1 MKKESENKINA
12 ESLNAFEEFQ
22 KKKKESNLK
31 IYKIIILLILIFNIA
46 SIIFYII
53 FKYNIYSIIK
63 SNSFL
68 NENIIEKEN
77 ELNSIVNKNEKM
89 MVNLISYNYQFCY
102 IFKKFSEIDLIRN
115 SILENFGD
123 KYFHDIDNIKLLL
136 IYQSLNEGDNKQT
149 FINKIIDFE
158 GVAIIIE
165 TTFRERFG
173 IFFSKPI
180 NFSDNKT
187 ECVIIDEKAFLF
199 SLDSKKIFKIKK
211 EEKEKPVIK
220 FSLEGNAIF
229 EIGDGDIII
238 NDNFY
243 KENGMECK
251 FNFPKIFEGNSR
263 EIMDRDKFSISVIEV
278 VNFY

>member
-22 KKKKESNLK
+22 KNKKESNLK
-31 IYKIIILLILIFNIA
+31 IYKIIILLVLIFNIA

-53 FKYNIYSIIK
+53 FKYHIYSIRN
-63 SNSFL
+63 SNSSL
-68 NENIIEKEN
+68 NENIIEAEN

-89 MVNLISYNYQFCY
+89 MVNLISNYYLFCY
-102 IFKKFSEIDLIRN
+102 VFKKYSEIDLIRN
-115 SILENFGD
+115 AILKNFD
-123 KYFHDIDNIKLLL
+123 KKYKDIDDIKLLL
-136 IYQSLNEGDNKQT
+136 FYQSLNDGDNKQN

-158 GVAIIIE
+158 GVVIIIE

-199 SLDSKKIFKIKK
+199 SLDSKKIFKIT
-211 EEKEKPVIK
+211 EKDKPVIK

>member
-22 KKKKESNLK
+22 KNKKESNLK
-31 IYKIIILLILIFNIA
+31 IYKIIILLVLIFNIA

-53 FKYNIYSIIK
+53 FKYHIYSIRN
-63 SNSFL
+63 SNSSL
-68 NENIIEKEN
+68 NENIIEAEN

-89 MVNLISYNYQFCY
+89 MVNLISNNYQFCY
-102 IFKKFSEIDLIRN
+102 VFKKYSEIDLIRN
-115 SILENFGD
+115 AILKNFND
-123 KYFHDIDNIKLLL
+123 KNYNNIDDIKLLL
-136 IYQSLNEGDNKQT
+136 IYQSLNDGDNKQN

-158 GVAIIIE
+158 GVVIIIE

-180 NFSDNKT
+180 NFNDNKT

-199 SLDSKKIFKIKK
+199 SLDSKKIFKIT
-211 EEKEKPVIK
+211 EKDKPVIK
-220 FSLEGNAIF
+220 FSLEGDAIF
-229 EIGDGDIII
+229 EIGDGDIVI

-243 KENGMECK
+243 KEKGMECK
-251 FNFPKIFEGNSR
+251 FNFPKIFEGNSGDII
-263 EIMDRDKFSISVIEV
+263 ERDKFSISVMEV
-278 VNFY
+278 INFY

>member
-22 KKKKESNLK
+22 KNKKESNLK
-31 IYKIIILLILIFNIA
+31 IYKIIILLVLIFNIA

-53 FKYNIYSIIK
+53 FKYHIYSIRN
-63 SNSFL
+63 SNSSL
-68 NENIIEKEN
+68 NENIIEAEN

-89 MVNLISYNYQFCY
+89 MVNLISNYYLFCY
-102 IFKKFSEIDLIRN
+102 VFKKYSEIDLIRN
-115 SILENFGD
+115 AILKNFNK
-123 KYFHDIDNIKLLL
+123 KYKDIDDIKLLL
-136 IYQSLNEGDNKQT
+136 FYQSLNDGDNKQN

-158 GVAIIIE
+158 GFVIIIE

-180 NFSDNKT
+180 NFNDNKT

-199 SLDSKKIFKIKK
+199 SLDSKKIFKIT
-211 EEKEKPVIK
+211 EKDKPVIK

-229 EIGDGDIII
+229 EIGDGDIVI

-243 KENGMECK
+243 KEKGMECK
-251 FNFPKIFEGNSR
+251 FNFPKIFEGNSGD
-263 EIMDRDKFSISVIEV
+263 IMERDKFSISVMEV
-278 VNFY
+278 INFY

>member
-22 KKKKESNLK
+22 KNKKESNLK
-31 IYKIIILLILIFNIA
+31 IYKIIILLVLIFNIA

-53 FKYNIYSIIK
+53 FKYNIYSIRK

-89 MVNLISYNYQFCY
+89 MVNLISNYYLFCY
-102 IFKKFSEIDLIRN
+102 VFKKYSEIDLIRN
-115 SILENFGD
+115 AILKNFD
-123 KYFHDIDNIKLLL
+123 KKYKDIDDIKLLL
-136 IYQSLNEGDNKQT
+136 FYQSLNDGDNKQN

-158 GVAIIIE
+158 GVVIIIE

-180 NFSDNKT
+180 NFNDNKT

-199 SLDSKKIFKIKK
+199 SLDSKKIFKIKN

-229 EIGDGDIII
+229 EIGDGDIVI

-243 KENGMECK
+243 KEKGMECK
-251 FNFPKIFEGNSR
+251 FNFPKIFEGNSGDII
-263 EIMDRDKFSISVIEV
+263 ERDKFSISVMEV
-278 VNFY
+278 INFY

>member
-22 KKKKESNLK
+22 KNKKESNLK
-31 IYKIIILLILIFNIA
+31 IYKIIILLVLIFNIA

-53 FKYNIYSIIK
+53 FKYNIYSIRK

-89 MVNLISYNYQFCY
+89 MVNLISNYYLFCY
-102 IFKKFSEIDLIRN
+102 VFKKYSEIDLIRN
-115 SILENFGD
+115 AILKNFD
-123 KYFHDIDNIKLLL
+123 KKYKDIDDIKLLL
-136 IYQSLNEGDNKQT
+136 FYQSLNDGDNKQN

-158 GVAIIIE
+158 GVVIIIE

-180 NFSDNKT
+180 NFNDNKT

-199 SLDSKKIFKIKK
+199 SLDSKKIFKIT
-211 EEKEKPVIK
+211 EKDKPVIK

-229 EIGDGDIII
+229 EIGDGDIVI

-243 KENGMECK
+243 KEKGMECK
-251 FNFPKIFEGNSR
+251 FNFPKIFEGNSGDII
-263 EIMDRDKFSISVIEV
+263 ERDKFSISVMEV
-278 VNFY
+278 INFY